1 MGMDFEARCVE
12 SARKKHICFACLGE
26 IPVGGT
32 YIVYPCAG
40 EDGHFK
46 SVKFCPVC
54 GYLLTQK
61 DGANARTI
69 REGEFS
75 ETLIPN
81 CLRKKRNAFLRDH
94 ETALREAGM
103 DNPAPT
109 AAVPR
114 RIGRIVVSREV
125 FRRRVFPATPAWMMI
140 SPPLGNCSGVIFLR
154 RRKKT
159 RRRNTSRETTIRPMR
174 RGTAAVGAGLSI
186 PASRSAVS

>member
-12 SARKKHICFACLGE
+12 SARKNHICFACLGE

-94 ETALREAGM
+94 ETAIREAGL
-103 DNPAPT
+103 DNPAS
-109 AAVPR
+109 AASAPR
-114 RIGRIVVSREV
+114 RIARIVVSREV
-125 FRRRVFPATPAWMMI
+125 FRRRVF
-140 SPPLGNCSGVIFLR
+140 FLR
-154 RRKKT
+154 RKKMTPEQFPKGEEIVIQAGVAGET
-159 RRRNTSRETTIRPMR
+159 RTATVLGAWIINGKGIGR
-174 RGTAAVGAGLSI
+174 RGKFIAILTKEQGK
-186 PASRSAVS
+186 

>member
-12 SARKKHICFACLGE
+12 SARKEHVCFACRVK

-40 EDGHFK
+40 SDGRFRNI
-46 SVKFCPVC
+46 KFCPIC

-61 DGANARTI
+61 DGANAQTI

-94 ETALREAGM
+94 ETAIREAGL
-103 DNPAPT
+103 DNPAS
-109 AAVPR
+109 AASAPR
-114 RIGRIVVSREV
+114 RIARIVVSREV
-125 FRRRVFPATPAWMMI
+125 FRRRVF
-140 SPPLGNCSGVIFLR
+140 FLR
-154 RRKKT
+154 RKKMTPEQFPKGEEIVIQAGVAGET
-159 RRRNTSRETTIRPMR
+159 RTATVLGAWIINGKGIGR
-174 RGTAAVGAGLSI
+174 RGKFIAILTRGQGK
-186 PASRSAVS
+186 

>member
-81 CLRKKRNAFLRDH
+81 CLRKKRNAFLRDY

-125 FRRRVFPATPAWMMI
+125 FRRRVF
-140 SPPLGNCSGVIFLR
+140 FLR
-154 RRKKT
+154 RKKMTPEQFPKGGEIIIQAGVAGKT
-159 RRRNTSRETTIRPMR
+159 RKTTVRGAWIINGKSIGR
-174 RGTAAVGAGLSI
+174 RGKFIAILTTERGK
-186 PASRSAVS
+186 